1 MYTNTYTQTHIVKT
15 SAYPS
20 GDMSNVSLSE
30 TCWIASLFFH
40 LLDDWLIWF
49 NAFNSKLNDLTWWLK
64 YPQIRTIW
72 WNGYRQV
79 WTISNI
85 VRHIF
90 ILNLWDRKFPQTYF
104 ISVAMAQEI
113 SRTKHWFLT
122 FAVKIFLFGAM
133 RDNGDDAFGE
143 PLSRVDRPVHIPS
156 TATSSVPTTLV
167 TNPISPTI
175 GSSSST
181 STPLDLFIVSVQRAL
196 DSGLSKETLIANIYL
211 ISDERSTSVQP
222 SISDEFF
229 SQ

>member
-1 MYTNTYTQTHIVKT
+1 
-15 SAYPS
+15 
-20 GDMSNVSLSE
+20 MSNVSLSE

-133 RDNGDDAFGE
+133 RQWWWRLRGTFVACWPTCSYFFNFHIFCSYDFDDQSYFPVYWIVLVYFDSSGSLHCLCSTCFRLRLIQRDFDRQY
-143 PLSRVDRPVHIPS
+143 LSYLRRTFDIC
-156 TATSSVPTTLV
+156 
-167 TNPISPTI
+167 PTI
-175 GSSSST
+175 H
-181 STPLDLFIVSVQRAL
+181 
-196 DSGLSKETLIANIYL
+196 
-211 ISDERSTSVQP
+211 
-222 SISDEFF
+222 
-229 SQ
+229 